1 MATKKQKYEQKGRWA
16 EAYAAFY
23 LQIKGYGIL
32 ARRFKTALGE
42 VDIIATKGNTLIG
55 IEVKA
60 HKTFDAGLWAVTP
73 NQQKRIIRG
82 IKIFLTKKPKWA
94 SADIRFD
101 IILIKFPYIKHLK
114 HVWSE
119 ST

>member
-1 MATKKQKYEQKGRWA
+1 MATKKQRHEQKGRWA
-16 EAYAAFY
+16 EVYAAFY
-23 LQIKGYGIL
+23 LQMKGYRIL
-32 ARRFKTALGE
+32 TRRFKTALGE
-42 VDIIATKGNTLIG
+42 VDIIATKRNILIG

-60 HKTFDAGLWAVTP
+60 HKTFDAGMWAITP
-73 NQQKRIIRG
+73 TQQKRIIRG
-82 IKIFLTKKPKWA
+82 LKIFLAIKPKWT

-101 IILIKFPYIKHLK
+101 IILVKFPYIRHLK